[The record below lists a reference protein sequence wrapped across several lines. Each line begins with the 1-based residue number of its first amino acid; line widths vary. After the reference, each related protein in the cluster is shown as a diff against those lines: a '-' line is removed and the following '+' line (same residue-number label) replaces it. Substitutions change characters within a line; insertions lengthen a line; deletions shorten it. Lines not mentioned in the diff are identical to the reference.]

1 MTPISV
7 RQAQLAI
14 TNGYLAR
21 VPVLLTGGPRIGK
34 TTATE
39 LAARQIAEQKG
50 LEFVNYHTDEVPFVD
65 EQDREKWWAARDPE
79 STFGY
84 RRIPVPLWDLGLT
97 MGIPMPQEGSS
108 SMRFLRPNFI
118 PDKGQGLL
126 CLDELTQADKA
137 TQKGFLGLLWER
149 QAGDHRMADGW
160 GLVATGNRLTDRAGV
175 EQLISPIRGRLQILE
190 VEPELEDWLKWHQK
204 SGGNP
209 IVRAYL
215 KWRGATGLQLEAP
228 KVDGEGKVAAKKKAI
243 NCFYGFD
250 AGASEQ
256 SFPSPGSWD
265 MVGRCLSVAG
275 GIADEL
281 LGPSLSGMLG
291 SGVAADFIAFVR
303 TYKDL
308 PSIEDVRRDPTGTKV
323 PNALSAQY
331 AMMLHLATKGQV
343 PQDIKPMVQY
353 CKDRVPLELQAVLM
367 NEIQAALPENAGRL
381 GQSREFGQWV
391 VENAQVLGV
400 Q

>member
-1 MTPISV
+1 M
-7 RQAQLAI
+7 
-14 TNGYLAR
+14 
-21 VPVLLTGGPRIGK
+21 
-34 TTATE
+34 
-39 LAARQIAEQKG
+39 
-50 LEFVNYHTDEVPFVD
+50 
-65 EQDREKWWAARDPE
+65 
-79 STFGY
+79 
-84 RRIPVPLWDLGLT
+84 
-97 MGIPMPQEGSS
+97 
-108 SMRFLRPNFI
+108 
-118 PDKGQGLL
+118 
-126 CLDELTQADKA
+126 
-137 TQKGFLGLLWER
+137 
-149 QAGDHRMADGW
+149 
-160 GLVATGNRLTDRAGV
+160 
-175 EQLISPIRGRLQILE
+175 
-190 VEPELEDWLKWHQK
+190 
-204 SGGNP
+204 
-209 IVRAYL
+209 
-215 KWRGATGLQLEAP
+215 
-228 KVDGEGKVAAKKKAI
+228 
-243 NCFYGFD
+243 
-250 AGASEQ
+250 
-256 SFPSPGSWD
+256 
-265 MVGRCLSVAG
+265 AG